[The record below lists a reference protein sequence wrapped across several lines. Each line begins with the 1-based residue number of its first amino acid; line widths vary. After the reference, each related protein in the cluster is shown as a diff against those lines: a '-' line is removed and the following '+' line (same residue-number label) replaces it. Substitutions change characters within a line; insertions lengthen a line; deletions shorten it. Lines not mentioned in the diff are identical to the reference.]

1 MLSNQEHKFIKSK
14 CSDQYQQASTI
25 RSKCLFDADAR
36 QRGVDCYAKSAGN
49 AERVQ
54 LPATTSHHR
63 EVVSRGGHH
72 TFVRPSDGCADAE
85 APVAGP
91 HPANACQPPSAPC
104 GVGAGSTSWTA
115 ISDWQPL
122 DGHAL
127 PTRRTSPASRRPP
140 RMGTRHPIP
149 LLPTGKPLRG
159 TTPLMM
165 MNTHWPAGPPAF
177 CSRRASSGQW
187 HAIVTGPY
195 GPQSIYSGH
204 TLSYNTGPNDNPAC
218 GFVSALSRSFC

>member
-1 MLSNQEHKFIKSK
+1 MRRTCAIAWPSRVSGRV
-14 CSDQYQQASTI
+14 DSTVARQPVTAVTKAPPI
-25 RSKCLFDADAR
+25 RSECLFDADAR
-36 QRGVDCYAKSAGN
+36 QRGVDSYAKSAGN

-104 GVGAGSTSWTA
+104 GVGAGPTSWTA
-115 ISDWQPL
+115 IPAWQHL
-122 DGHAL
+122 DGRAL

-165 MNTHWPAGPPAF
+165 MMIE
-177 CSRRASSGQW
+177 SRAYCFSYRCFW
-187 HAIVTGPY
+187 KDFTVILY
-195 GPQSIYSGH
+195 FYD
-204 TLSYNTGPNDNPAC
+204 TLTSP
-218 GFVSALSRSFC
+218 

>member
-1 MLSNQEHKFIKSK
+1 MP
-14 CSDQYQQASTI
+14 I
-25 RSKCLFDADAR
+25 RSECLFDADAR
-36 QRGVDCYAKSAGN
+36 QRGVDSYAKSAGN
-49 AERVQ
+49 AKRVQ

-104 GVGAGSTSWTA
+104 GVGAGPTSWTA
-115 ISDWQPL
+115 IPAWQHL
-122 DGHAL
+122 DGRAL

-165 MNTHWPAGPPAF
+165 MMKLKSLATFTNWLTENSNAAPMMSSVVLCPF
-177 CSRRASSGQW
+177 CILYNVGIRSSILVIILLGW
-187 HAIVTGPY
+187 
-195 GPQSIYSGH
+195 
-204 TLSYNTGPNDNPAC
+204 
-218 GFVSALSRSFC
+218 R

>member
-1 MLSNQEHKFIKSK
+1 M
-14 CSDQYQQASTI
+14 
-25 RSKCLFDADAR
+25 AR
-36 QRGVDCYAKSAGN
+36 QPVTAVTKAPHNLYAASVCSTLTHGSEAWVLTSAGN

-72 TFVRPSDGCADAE
+72 TFVRPSDGYADAE

-104 GVGAGSTSWTA
+104 GVGAGPTSWTA
-115 ISDWQPL
+115 IPAWQHL
-122 DGHAL
+122 DGRAL

-165 MNTHWPAGPPAF
+165 MMRGCVRAGVWV
-177 CSRRASSGQW
+177 C
-187 HAIVTGPY
+187 
-195 GPQSIYSGH
+195 
-204 TLSYNTGPNDNPAC
+204 
-218 GFVSALSRSFC
+218 VSACVRVRV

>member
-1 MLSNQEHKFIKSK
+1 MVTAVTK
-14 CSDQYQQASTI
+14 APPI
-25 RSKCLFDADAR
+25 RSECLFDADAR
-36 QRGVDCYAKSAGN
+36 QRGVDSYAKSAGN
-49 AERVQ
+49 VERVQ

-104 GVGAGSTSWTA
+104 GVGAGPTSWTA
-115 ISDWQPL
+115 IPAWQHL
-122 DGHAL
+122 DGRAL

-165 MNTHWPAGPPAF
+165 MMMMIMRRSGPGLIWTP
-177 CSRRASSGQW
+177 CTS
-187 HAIVTGPY
+187 T
-195 GPQSIYSGH
+195 
-204 TLSYNTGPNDNPAC
+204 
-218 GFVSALSRSFC
+218 